1 MKSNIKV
8 IDSIMGSYKTSKM
21 IQTIIDN
28 PDKKYIYVTPF
39 LTEVQRVLY
48 KVNDNIDYNP
58 EDTVQFPKSRS
69 RKKGD
74 RILEP
79 TIIKNKKLEG
89 IRQLI
94 KYGSSIVTT
103 HSLISSFDLDI
114 QEMIRVGGYTLIL
127 DEVVE
132 VVHPFS
138 FPSESD
144 KQTFFAHF
152 GYVGDD
158 GYLCW
163 NTELYPPE
171 EYKGRFS
178 DIMTLCVNRNLLLIN
193 GTVYLW
199 EMPVNIFKNFEE
211 VYILTFLFKGSYQ
224 KHYFDLFQVDYDYYS
239 IENGELIDYK
249 PLSKESRENIKS
261 LINIYEGNLNNIGDK
276 PFSFSSSWYSKNITT
291 KDKKESVYLE
301 STKNAIYNY
310 FKNVV
315 KGNSET
321 NMWSCFKSFKKL
333 LSGKG
338 YTKGF
343 LEYNVRATNSFR
355 HKKNI
360 AYLVNIFPHPSM
372 VQYFNQK
379 GIELDSDKYALSIM
393 LQFIWRS
400 RIRQQDLPFDDRKI
414 NIYIPSLRMRTL
426 LQNYLNEVN

>member
-1 MKSNIKV
+1 MGKGKSNFL
-8 IDSIMGSYKTSKM
+8 
-21 IQTIIDN
+21 IQTIINN

-39 LTEVQRVLY
+39 LSEVQRVLY

-58 EDTVQFPKSRS
+58 EDKVQFSKPRS

-79 TIIKNKKLEG
+79 TVIKNKKLEG
-89 IRQLI
+89 FRQLI

-114 QEMIRVGGYTLIL
+114 QDMISVGGYTLVL

-163 NTELYPPE
+163 NSELYPPE
-171 EYKGRFS
+171 DYKGRFS

-224 KHYFDLFQVDYDYYS
+224 KHYFDLFKVDYDYYS
-239 IENGELIDYK
+239 IENNKLIEYK
-249 PLSKESRENIKS
+249 PLSKEDRNEIKN
-261 LINIYEGNLNNIGDK
+261 LINIYEGHLNNIGEK
-276 PFSFSSSWYSKNITT
+276 PYSFSSSWYSKNITV
-291 KDKKESVYLE
+291 KDKKESVYIE
-301 STKNAIYNY
+301 SVKNTTYNY
-310 FKNVV
+310 FKHIA
-315 KGNSET
+315 KGSSEL
-321 NMWSCFKSFKKL
+321 NMWSCFKTYKNL
-333 LSGKG
+333 ISGKG
-338 YTKGF
+338 YTKGY
-343 LEYNVRATNSFR
+343 LEYNVRATNAFR

-372 VQYFNQK
+372 VQYFKQK
-379 GIELDSDKYALSIM
+379 DIELDSDNYALSIM

-400 RIRQQDLPFDDRKI
+400 RIRQQDLPFEDRNI
-414 NIYIPSLRMRTL
+414 NLFLPSLRMRNIL
-426 LQNYLNEVN
+426 INFLNGQN